1 MSENKIYNRKELIQF
16 SLDGQK
22 AVKEAYRKALD
33 EWYVEWNQGA
43 YKAAIEQGKT
53 WYSLPFNRPECCFL
67 SWDEESIFIKNY
79 LKEKYD
85 IVSVKYYS
93 LTVKKV
99 TLELDWSE

>member
-1 MSENKIYNRKELIQF
+1 MSENKIYNRKELMQF

-22 AVKEAYRKALD
+22 SIMEAYRKTLD
-33 EWYVEWNQGA
+33 EWYAEWNKEA

-53 WYSLPFNRPECCFL
+53 WYALTFYRPECCFL
-67 SWDEESIFIKNY
+67 SWDEESVFIKNY

-93 LTVKKV
+93 LTMKSVI
-99 TLELDWSE
+99 LELNWSE